1 MISESISS
9 SGKSREQLSPSGTAL
24 WPRSGAGEPEAGLV
38 LLRPET
44 EQLLG
49 GEGAWRPA
57 PGPAPPLPRLLPDLL
72 GMAGGVLP
80 KRPWAPA
87 LSRAEG
93 GVLTGVIFIFRSIG
107 LLGCKGSTDNPGVF

>member
-24 WPRSGAGEPEAGLV
+24 WPRSGAGKPEAGLA

-49 GEGAWRPA
+49 GEGAWL
-57 PGPAPPLPRLLPDLL
+57 PAPPLPRLLPDLL
-72 GMAGGVLP
+72 GLAGGILP
-80 KRPWAPA
+80 KRLWAPA
-87 LSRAEG
+87 LSPAEG

-107 LLGCKGSTDNPGVF
+107 LLGCEGSTDNPGVF